1 MDPKL
6 IENLKRKVQKEL
18 VNREREVLEYWFS
31 ELEKVYFRKHQSLA
45 ELKSELRLLLDR
57 MKRRLEVIQTKGI

>member
-6 IENLKRKVQKEL
+6 LESLKKKVQKEL
-18 VNREREVLEYWFS
+18 LNREKEVLEYWLS
-31 ELEKVYFRKHQSLA
+31 ELEKVYVRRHQSLA
-45 ELKSELRLLLDR
+45 ELRSELRLLMDR

>member
-6 IENLKRKVQKEL
+6 LESLKKKVQKEL
-18 VNREREVLEYWFS
+18 VNREREVLEYWLS
-31 ELEKVYFRKHQSLA
+31 ELEKVYVRKHQSLA
-45 ELKSELRLLLDR
+45 ELRSELRLLLDR

>member
-6 IENLKRKVQKEL
+6 IENLRRKVQKEL

-31 ELEKVYFRKHQSLA
+31 ELEKVYVRKHQSLA